1 MLFEMKFIKI
11 ISVLLMFTHTANA
24 QQRITRGFA
33 PGEIY
38 ISSTWYEPVIG
49 EERYDAI
56 FFSDD
61 NGQTLSV
68 NYTSD
73 IYSQTDMIP
82 FYILRDKENGV
93 LYNYYRNFNF
103 HRSEDYGIN
112 WIGIDPSG
120 YESNIFA
127 SGGVNGELY
136 LVNSEYER
144 NLYRSTDYGE
154 NYVLQNSNIPGS
166 SPEVGTEAG
175 EIYLIRH
182 ASNLDSIK
190 IYFSNDYGI
199 EFTKQCTLDTTIGG
213 YPVMGRYQKLCRG
226 TSPGEVYLVTW
237 HNPMNFHVHY
247 STDYGQSFET
257 RYSSE
262 EFEIYYSYYFSAGIS
277 PGVFYMQYSV
287 QWFDGIHT
295 KMYIYYSC
303 DTAKT
308 FTVYEHLLDETV
320 SVNEPR
326 EMKPFDYD
334 FTSHP
339 NPLNGPVS
347 FRFSL
352 PCPADVRIKIYDA
365 SGNCIEEIEE
375 ESMNKG
381 MNLLQWNNAKIKT
394 GMYFAVLEINGK
406 AVKTLKLLR
415 L

>member
-1 MLFEMKFIKI
+1 
-11 ISVLLMFTHTANA
+11 MFTHTANA

-38 ISSTWYEPVIG
+38 IISPWYEPVYG
-49 EERYDAI
+49 EERYHAV
-56 FFSDD
+56 FFSEN
-61 NGQTLSV
+61 NGKNLKVVYSCSV
-68 NYTSD
+68 YSD
-73 IYSQTDMIP
+73 TCMLPTYLTTD
-82 FYILRDKENGV
+82 KTNGV
-93 LYNYYRNFNF
+93 IYNYLYGFF
-103 HRSEDYGIN
+103 HRSDDYGYTWNELEPPGLSSSSWCTSGNAEGNLFYYYI
-112 WIGIDPSG
+112 IDDRP
-120 YESNIFA
+120 FA
-127 SGGVNGELY
+127 RLCYSSDYGNSFILVNEDLPGAGPEVGTDPGELY
-136 LVNSEYER
+136 LVKPQ
-144 NLYRSTDYGE
+144 L
-154 NYVLQNSNIPGS
+154 
-166 SPEVGTEAG
+166 
-175 EIYLIRH
+175 
-182 ASNLDSIK
+182 NLDSLRIF
-190 IYFSNDYGI
+190 FSDDYGI

-320 SVNEPR
+320 SVNEPG

-339 NPLNGPVS
+339 NPLNGPVR

-352 PCPADVRIKIYDA
+352 PCPADVRIEIYDA

-375 ESMNKG
+375 EDLNKG
-381 MNLLQWNNAKIKT
+381 GSILQWNNTKIKT

-406 AVKTLKLLR
+406 PLRTLKLLR